1 VFDLSGID
9 DPETIN
15 ILAEVAGANSLDI
28 IGELSIENEMDE
40 FSLAERLGMD
50 VKTVRK
56 ILYRLYDTRL
66 VSFRRIK
73 DEETG
78 WYIYLWKF
86 DEGKLGVLVH
96 RMRREKVD
104 KLRSRLD
111 YEKENQFFIC
121 ENGCTRITFSDA
133 LELGFV
139 CNQCG
144 SKLDFQDNSNLI
156 KQLEDHLKEIE
167 RVVCE

>member
-1 VFDLSGID
+1 VFELSGID

-73 DEETG
+73 DDETG

-86 DEGKLGVLVH
+86 DEGKLNVLVH
-96 RMRREKVD
+96 RIRKERVE
-104 KLRSRLD
+104 KLRGRLD
-111 YEKENQFFIC
+111 YERDNQFFMC
-121 ENGCTRITFSDA
+121 ESGCTRLPFSEA
-133 LELGFV
+133 MEMGFV

-156 KQLEDHLKEIE
+156 KQMESQLKEIE
-167 RVVCE
+167 RAVCE